1 MEEDFQLCKVG
12 ENRNKDCY
20 MNFYKKIFSSLV
32 LLFLTNSFVFAQFGF
47 QQKEILEFHSFQSF
61 DKIQSEGEIK
71 LAFKVNVFDEWHVN
85 SNKPSEDYL
94 IPTEIKITSNI
105 SFQQSEVIFPEA
117 HDIKFDFSDIPLK
130 VYEGEFFLGTTIKIP
145 KNTELGEHEI
155 YVEFTYQGCN
165 NATCMAPNS
174 ILDTLIVNVVD
185 KSEQI
190 QEINSEIFSK
200 INLEYT
206 TEDSVDDEDSLANQL
221 EESGLLL
228 TLIIVFLGGLALN
241 LTPCV
246 YPLIPITI
254 GFFGG
259 QSEGKTSRLFLMGLF
274 YVLGMALTYSI
285 VGVITA
291 LSGAIFGALLQNTFV
306 ILFIVLIFIALSL
319 SMFGVYEFKL
329 PDSLVAKA
337 GGAKSGLF
345 GAFFM
350 GLTMGIVAA
359 PCIGPFVIGLV
370 TYVAA
375 KGDPYYGFLL
385 FFVMAVGLGVPY
397 LVLALFSGKIKNL
410 PRAGFWMDAV
420 KHIFGFILL
429 GMAIYFAEPLLPKVV
444 AKFALP
450 IFMIIAGVTLFF
462 MDKKASEIL
471 GFKIFKIIFSSLL
484 IIGAAYLLWPTEEKT
499 LDWQYYS
506 EETYEKAIQSNEKMI
521 IDFYADWCIPCKE
534 LDALTFSN
542 EKVIAAA
549 KDFISMKVDM
559 TKTMSDQTEI
569 IRNKFSIRGMPT
581 VLIINSEGKEIERIT
596 GFVNAE
602 EFLKIIEGI
611 K

>member
-1 MEEDFQLCKVG
+1 
-12 ENRNKDCY
+12 
-20 MNFYKKIFSSLV
+20 MNIYKRLISLII
-32 LLFLTNSFVFAQFGF
+32 LSFLINSTVFAQFGF
-47 QQKEILEFHSFQSF
+47 QQKEILEFKSYQSF
-61 DKIQSEGEIK
+61 EKIQPEGEIK
-71 LAFKVNVFDEWHVN
+71 LAFKVTVYDEWHIN
-85 SNKPSEDYL
+85 SDKPNEDYL
-94 IPTEIKITSNI
+94 IPTEIKISSDI
-105 SFQQSEVIFPEA
+105 SVQQSDIVYPKA
-117 HDIKFDFSDIPLK
+117 HDIKLDFSDVPLK
-130 VYEGEFFLGTTIKIP
+130 VFEGEIFIGTTIKIQ
-145 KNTELGEHEI
+145 KNTELGEHKI
-155 YVEFTYQGCN
+155 FVEFTYQGCN

-174 ILDTLIVNVVD
+174 ILDTLIVKVVD

-190 QEINSEIFSK
+190 QEINGEVFSQ
-200 INLEYT
+200 INLDYT
-206 TEDSVDDEDSLANQL
+206 GASDLEEDSLGNQL

-306 ILFIVLIFIALSL
+306 ILFIVLIFIVLSL

-375 KGDPYYGFLL
+375 KGDPFYGFIL
-385 FFVMAVGLGVPY
+385 FFVMAVGLGIPY

-429 GMAIYFAEPLLPKVV
+429 GMAIYFAEPLLPKVIV
-444 AKFALP
+444 KFALP
-450 IFMIIAGVTLFF
+450 IFMIIAGVALFF

-471 GFKIFKIIFSSLL
+471 GFKIFKVIFSSLL
-484 IIGAAYLLWPTEEKT
+484 IIGAAYLLWPTEEKS

-506 EETYEKAIQSNEKMI
+506 PEIYESAIQSNEKMI

-542 EKVIAAA
+542 ENVIAAS
-549 KDFISMKVDM
+549 KDFTSIKVDM
-559 TKTMSDQTEI
+559 TKTMSEQTEI
-569 IRNKFSIRGMPT
+569 IRNKFNIRGMPT
-581 VLIINSEGKEIERIT
+581 VLIINSNGEEIERIT

>member
-1 MEEDFQLCKVG
+1 MKYI
-12 ENRNKDCY
+12 KS
-20 MNFYKKIFSSLV
+20 FSLIVLSI
-32 LLFLTNSFVFAQFGF
+32 LLFQNVSYSQFGF
-47 QQKEILEFHSFQSF
+47 QKEEILEVDIYQSF
-61 DKIQSEGEIK
+61 NKIQPEGEVKIALK
-71 LAFKVNVFDEWHVN
+71 GKIFGEWHIN
-85 SNKPSEDYL
+85 SNKPKEDYL
-94 IPTEIKITSNI
+94 IPTELIISSNI
-105 SFQQSEVIFPEA
+105 PIQQSEIIYPKPNE
-117 HDIKFDFSDIPLK
+117 IKFDFSDIPLS
-130 VYEGEFFLGTTIKIP
+130 VFEGDFLIGTTIKIP
-145 KNTELGEHEI
+145 KNTQIGEMKI
-155 YVEFTYQGCN
+155 YLDFTYQGCN
-165 NATCMAPNS
+165 NVTCMAPETIS
-174 ILDTLIVNVVD
+174 DTLIIEIVD
-185 KSEQI
+185 KSVQI
-190 QEINSEIFSK
+190 QEINSDIFSEL
-200 INLEYT
+200 NVEYAST
-206 TEDSVDDEDSLANQL
+206 AEVQEDDSLGGQL
-221 EESGLLL
+221 EKSGLFL
-228 TLIIVFLGGLALN
+228 TLLIVFLGGLALN

-259 QSEGKTSRLFLMGLF
+259 QSEGRTSKLFLMGLF
-274 YVLGMALTYSI
+274 YVLGMALTYSV

-291 LSGAIFGALLQNTFV
+291 LSGAVFGTLLQNPMV
-306 ILFIVLIFIALSL
+306 ILFIVLVFIALSL

-337 GGAKSGLF
+337 GGAKSGFF

-385 FFVMAVGLGVPY
+385 FFVMAVGLGLPY
-397 LVLALFSGKIKNL
+397 LVLALFSGKIKSL

-444 AKFALP
+444 VKYALP
-450 IFMIIAGVTLFF
+450 IFMVIAGIALFF

-471 GFKIFKIIFSSLL
+471 GFRIFKIVFSSLL
-484 IIGAAYLLWPTEEKT
+484 IAGAAYLLWPTEQKSPNWE
-499 LDWQYYS
+499 YYS
-506 EETYEKAIQSNEKMI
+506 DSVYENAIRNNEKMI

-534 LDALTFSN
+534 LDALTFSDD
-542 EKVIAAA
+542 KVISQA
-549 KDFISMKVDM
+549 KSFTAIKVDM
-559 TKTMSDQTEI
+559 TKTLSDETEI
-569 IRNKFSIRGMPT
+569 VRKKFKIRGMPT
-581 VLIINSEGKEIERIT
+581 VLIIDSKGNEVERIT

-602 EFLKIIEGI
+602 EFLEMIENI